1 MVGWMGMDGYEW
13 MSRRCHAVQ
22 LSCPPTP
29 LLLRLE
35 TLQAVSPYISL
46 YLHISP
52 YISLYL
58 RLEALQAALMRR
70 RSAALGAHS
79 ETPSY
84 SASPLPAAAARA

>member
-1 MVGWMGMDGYEW
+1 MDESE
-13 MSRRCHAVQ
+13 MPCCPAVMP
-22 LSCPPTP
+22 SHPP

-35 TLQAVSPYISL
+35 ALQAVPPYISL
-46 YLHISP
+46 ISLYLPIPP

-58 RLEALQAALMRR
+58 RLEALQAALKRR

-84 SASPLPAAAARA
+84 SASPLPSAGARA

>member
-1 MVGWMGMDGYEW
+1 MGGWVWMGMNGRVGDAMLSSY
-13 MSRRCHAVQ
+13 HA
-22 LSCPPTP
+22 LPPLT
-29 LLLRLE
+29 
-35 TLQAVSPYISL
+35 SPQTRGAAGRTSL
-46 YLHISP
+46 YLPISP

-58 RLEALQAALMRR
+58 RLEALQAALKRR